1 METSGVETSG
11 VEMSSVEMCGVGTN
25 TKQRR
30 DAQAT
35 TISMLNGGDAPKKE
49 PCAESM
55 IQSMMTGCGD
65 EIKTATAG

>member
-35 TISMLNGGDAPKKE
+35 TISMLNGGDAEE

-65 EIKTATAG
+65 EIKTVTAG